1 MSERSKALLVGLV
14 LGDGYLSKPNG
25 KSKKSYLDLKY
36 DEKSLGY
43 LRWIRTELSE
53 LNPSPIRRKKNYHQ
67 YRFYTES
74 REDVGIIRKIFYP
87 NGRKIIPRNIRKFLC
102 NPLTLAIW
110 YQDDGT
116 LDFRDKYHAN
126 AMLSTYCFTKDEC
139 QLLASAMHDIYNL
152 DVRVCRCVMRGILYF
167 RLYIASKSMEM
178 FMRLIEPYMH
188 RCFQYKLVKNR
199 IV

>member
-14 LGDGYLSKPNG
+14 LGDGYLSKLNG

-43 LRWIRTELSE
+43 LRWIRRQLLE

-74 REDVGIIRKIFYP
+74 REDVGELRKIFYP
-87 NGRKIIPRNIRKFLC
+87 KGRKIVPVNIGEFLSD
-102 NPLTLAIW
+102 PLTLAIW

-116 LDFRDKYHAN
+116 LDFRDRYHAN

-139 QLLASAMHDIYNL
+139 QLLANAMRDIYAL

-167 RLYIASKSMEM
+167 RLYITSKSMKT
-178 FMRLIEPYMH
+178 FMRLIEPHMH
-188 RCFQYKLVKNR
+188 KCFQYKLVKNR
-199 IV
+199 